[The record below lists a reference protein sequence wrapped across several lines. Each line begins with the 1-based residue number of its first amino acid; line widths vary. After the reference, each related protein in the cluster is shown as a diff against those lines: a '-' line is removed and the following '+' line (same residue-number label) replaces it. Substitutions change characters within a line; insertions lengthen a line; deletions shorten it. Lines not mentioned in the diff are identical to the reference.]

1 MLVTG
6 GTSGVGTALVSAFL
20 EAGALVSTSGRNE
33 ERLNALIAHHPGL
46 HAMSAD
52 LSEPDA
58 PERVVTAAVTALGG
72 LDIVVNN
79 AAVQEHSA
87 FVPITDDGLIETAR
101 HEVSVNLA
109 APIAITAA
117 ALPHLARSG
126 DAAVV
131 MMTSGLAFAPKRSAP
146 VYCATKAGLHTF
158 TKALRYQAEDAGTG
172 LLVCEAILPL
182 VDTPMTQGREGPAK
196 KLTAPDVAAQIVEGL
211 RRDRTELRIG
221 KTRLLIALLRVSR
234 RRAERLLRNS

>member
-1 MLVTG
+1 MTG
-6 GTSGVGTALVSAFL
+6 GTSGIGTALVLAFL
-20 EAGALVSTSGRNE
+20 EAGAQVSTCGRNDA
-33 ERLNALIAHHPGL
+33 RLNDLVAHHPGL
-46 HAMSAD
+46 HGMLAD
-52 LSEPDA
+52 LAEPDA
-58 PERVVTAAVTALGG
+58 PDRVVTAAVAALGG

-87 FVPITDDGLIETAR
+87 FVPISDTALVETAR
-101 HEVSVNLA
+101 HEVAVNLV

-117 ALPHLARSG
+117 ALPHFERNG
-126 DAAVV
+126 PAAVV
-131 MMTSGLAFAPKRSAP
+131 MITSGLAFAPKRSAP

-182 VDTPMTQGREGPAK
+182 VDTPMTQGREGPTE
-196 KLTAPDVAAQIVEGL
+196 KLTAPDVAARIVEGL

-234 RRAERLLRNS
+234 RKAERLLRNS